1 MNTPAVPRLSVIIPV
16 LHLKR
21 PVNPSRFFVPRY
33 TLKEVLQDLQT
44 NLPDTCEVIVV
55 CNSRDEDLLQL
66 VTSHPRVDKYC
77 LNSVNVGVSRAW
89 NMGAGMAE
97 GDALCFLND
106 DVAVGPGAM
115 AALLEALAR
124 DNVGQVGPR
133 GARWKQGAHDR
144 FVGEQ
149 EVEEAD
155 AISGFLFLIRAGLFR
170 SLGGFDVN
178 YSPAGFEEIDM
189 SFAIRRA
196 GRKCL
201 VVPGL
206 DVKHYH
212 HHGVSAYR
220 SDIQYLGHTIDST
233 ALHERNKAYFMKKW
247 GLDAG

>member
-1 MNTPAVPRLSVIIPV
+1 MTSSETRRLSIIIPV

-21 PVNPSRFFVPRY
+21 PVNPSRFFVSRY
-33 TLKEVLQDLQT
+33 TIKEVLRDLEQH
-44 NLPDTCEVIVV
+44 LPASAEVIVV
-55 CNSRDEDLLQL
+55 CNSRDEDLLSL

-89 NMGAGMAE
+89 NMGAAMAE
-97 GDALCFLND
+97 GEALCFLND

-115 AALLEALAR
+115 EGLLDVLAR
-124 DNVGQVGPR
+124 DGVGQVGPK
-133 GARWKQGAHDR
+133 GARWKGAEHDC

-149 EVEEAD
+149 TIEEAD

-170 SLGGFDVN
+170 ELGGFDVN

-189 SFAIRRA
+189 SCAIRRA
-196 GRKCL
+196 GYRCL

-212 HHGVSAYR
+212 QHGVSAYR
-220 SDIQYLGHTIDST
+220 SDIQYLGHTIDT
-233 ALHERNKAYFMKKW
+233 VTLHERNKAYFMKKW
-247 GLDAG
+247 GIDAR